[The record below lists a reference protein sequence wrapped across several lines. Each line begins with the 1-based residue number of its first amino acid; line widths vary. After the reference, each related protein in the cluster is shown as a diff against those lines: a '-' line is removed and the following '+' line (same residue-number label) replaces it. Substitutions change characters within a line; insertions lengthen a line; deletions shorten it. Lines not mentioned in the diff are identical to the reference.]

1 MKIKNISCTQFAG
14 IGERDIS
21 FTDGVNVIY
30 GKNESGKSTM
40 VNLLSR
46 TLFQNARIDG
56 RKDKDF
62 KGLYFPGARKGSK
75 IKGDFIDGKVIIET
89 ESGTYKL
96 EKEWGGDSVCKLH
109 TPDGVI
115 SDQDN
120 IDEILRELLIYGEG
134 VYNDILFSSQR
145 NTDVSLQTI
154 LDVSKSSD
162 AKQEIIDVVS
172 QAFAESDGIS
182 VDLIEQEINA
192 KIEEIAGK
200 HWDSRR
206 KKPDRRSDDK
216 EWSRDR
222 GEILNAYYGLKK
234 AEKALDNISKLKS
247 EAYDAAAEYKKKDN
261 DYRTAEEKYEKFNK
275 YASRLTT
282 WNERQKNIQYIEGE
296 VREMTNALENWPKF
310 EENIKQAEAL
320 QSEKENRKILDKYRE
335 AKTINDRIA
344 EFNSSIENLIC
355 PTDDEIKQ
363 VKRSEN
369 KLNQLENQL
378 CGMNLTAAVNMLGNN
393 SVEIT
398 SLRTGEAVDISGG
411 IASINE
417 AVKITVPGVM
427 EMQLSPTDV
436 DVASIE
442 EQISEQKRIIDG
454 IFEKHKVDSLG
465 KLEEIRESI
474 RKVNGYIEREENN
487 LDQLRGSESFEEL
500 KSKADA
506 VTEAVRSEEEID
518 NDIYNLCLF
527 DDISTFITK
536 KKQRVDDYTANYG
549 SIDDLKLKADDSRR
563 QLKKKRKEVDGAEGI
578 PEEYLNISDPDDYL
592 EELQNDRDEKREKR
606 EEAFTRKTQAE
617 SNFNNGNE
625 NMDIDDAKEKVE
637 QAQRIFDETQSLL
650 SHWQHIKEV
659 FDKQKEMI
667 NTNPMQDI
675 ADRLAEYLGIISE
688 SKISSEFPEANRLD
702 MNIYSDNRLLDYS
715 KLSEGTKETV
725 SLAFRLAVLDHLF
738 PEGGGVIVFDDP
750 LTDMDADR
758 AAQSCELIK
767 ECAKRHQ
774 VIFLTCR
781 EEYFDML
788 SGNEIRL

>member
-1 MKIKNISCTQFAG
+1 MKITNISCTQFAG
-14 IGERDIS
+14 VGERNMS

-56 RKDKDF
+56 RKDKEF
-62 KGLYFPGARKGSK
+62 KGLYFPGARKDSK

-89 ESGTYKL
+89 ESGAYKL
-96 EKEWGGDSVCKLH
+96 EKEWGEDSFCKLH

-115 SDQDN
+115 SDQEQ

-154 LDVSKSSD
+154 LDASKNSD
-162 AKQEIIDVVS
+162 AKQEIINVVS

-206 KKPDRRSDDK
+206 KIPDRKSDGK
-216 EWSRDR
+216 PWKSGL
-222 GEILNAYYGLKK
+222 GEILDAYYKLEN
-234 AEKALDNISKLKS
+234 AEKELSEIYELESKAI
-247 EAYDAAAEYKKKDN
+247 EAADEYKNKDD
-261 DYRTAEEKYEKFNK
+261 DYRRAEKKYENFNT
-275 YASRLTT
+275 YASRLATRKLRKDNIELIKT
-282 WNERQKNIQYIEGE
+282 EIQKKNDDLG
-296 VREMTNALENWPKF
+296 NWPTF
-310 EENIKQAEAL
+310 TENIKKAKAL
-320 QSEKENRKILDKYRE
+320 QFENENREVLDKYGE
-335 AKTINDRIA
+335 AKAVNDTIEER
-344 EFNSSIENLIC
+344 NSRIENLIC
-355 PTDDEIKQ
+355 PTDDEIEQ
-363 VKRSEN
+363 VKGAEN
-369 KLNQLENQL
+369 KLNRLENQL
-378 CGMNLTAAVNMLGNN
+378 CGMNLTAVINMIGNN
-393 SVEIT
+393 NVEIT

-411 IASINE
+411 TASVTE

-427 EMQLSPTDV
+427 EMQLSPADV
-436 DVASIE
+436 DVVSVE
-442 EQISEQKRIIDG
+442 EQVSEQKCIIDD
-454 IFEKHKVDSLG
+454 IFAKHKVGSL
-465 KLEEIRESI
+465 KELEEIRKSI
-474 RKVNGYIEREENN
+474 INVDADIEHEKNKLN
-487 LDQLRGSESFEEL
+487 LLLGSVSFEEL
-500 KSKADA
+500 KSKAEA
-506 VTEAVRSEEEID
+506 ITEEVRSKEEIE
-518 NDIYNLCLF
+518 NDIYNLSMF
-527 DDISTFITK
+527 DDISTFIAK
-536 KKQRVDDYTANYG
+536 SEQRVEDYTASYG
-549 SIDDLKLKADDSRR
+549 SIDELKSKVADSEKKLEKAKKEIDSF
-563 QLKKKRKEVDGAEGI
+563 EDI
-578 PEEYLNISDPDDYL
+578 PEEYINISDPDAYL
-592 EELQNDRDEKREKR
+592 EKLQNDRDLKREKR
-606 EEAFTRKTQAE
+606 EDALNSKADAE
-617 SNFNNGNE
+617 SKFNSYKE
-625 NMDIDDAKEKVE
+625 KMDSDPEEKVE
-637 QAQRIFDETQSLL
+637 EAKRIFEEKQSLL

-659 FDKQKEMI
+659 FDEQKEMI

-688 SKISSEFPEANRLD
+688 SRISSEFPEANRLD
-702 MNIYSDNRLLDYS
+702 MEIYSDNRLLDYA

-767 ECAKRHQ
+767 ACAARHQ

-781 EEYFDML
+781 EEYIDML